1 MEVGVPRESDETE
14 RRVAITPAAAET
26 LNKSGHRVH
35 VEPGAGV
42 AAGFPDAAYADADA
56 AIDAPLPVSEAV
68 VVVGPPPPAMSERL
82 QPGAV
87 LVGFLEPFT
96 NRPLIEALLAA
107 DVTAL
112 AFEAVPR
119 ITLAQPADALSSQAT
134 ASGYAATLL
143 AASESPRFFPML
155 TTAAGTVPPAKVLV
169 LGTGVAGLQAIA
181 TARRLGARVSAYDI
195 RPEAREQ
202 VESLGAR
209 FVAAPTT
216 EAAADSGYAR
226 EVSADI
232 RTQQLEAL
240 APHVADADVLI
251 TTAAV
256 PGKPAPVLATTT
268 MIEAMGPGAV
278 VVDLAASTGGNCEPT
293 VAGDE
298 VRVGGALVL
307 GPLDLASRVAM
318 HASEMYARNV
328 VELLTRYS
336 SGGLEDDVVAG
347 TCVAHRGAVTNE
359 RTKTLIEGAR

>member
-14 RRVAITPAAAET
+14 RRVAITPTAAET
-26 LNKSGHRVH
+26 LNKAGHRVH
-35 VEPGAGV
+35 VDPGAGV

-82 QPGAV
+82 QPGTV

-143 AASESPRFFPML
+143 AAAECPRFFPML

-181 TARRLGARVSAYDI
+181 TARRLGAVVQAYDV
-195 RPEAREQ
+195 RAAAREQ
-202 VESLGAR
+202 VESLGAE
-209 FVAAPTT
+209 FVELALDS
-216 EAAADSGYAR
+216 ADSESKGGYAKDLGGDFY
-226 EVSADI
+226 AH
-232 RTQQLEAL
+232 QQELL
-240 APHVADADVLI
+240 APVVAHSDVI
-251 TTAAV
+251 VATAAV
-256 PGKPAPVLATTT
+256 PGRKAPVLVSEEMVAG
-268 MIEAMGPGAV
+268 MQPHSVIV
-278 VVDLAASTGGNCEPT
+278 VLAAERGRNC
-293 VAGDE
+293 
-298 VRVGGALVL
+298 
-307 GPLDLASRVAM
+307 
-318 HASEMYARNV
+318 
-328 VELLTRYS
+328 
-336 SGGLEDDVVAG
+336 
-347 TCVAHRGAVTNE
+347 AVTCW
-359 RTKTLIEGAR
+359 ACVS